1 MLHNS
6 VGVQD
11 PSLVNFAMSKNS
23 TMKKTRIFNNLQ
35 KQSRTNLVGHT
46 ENWAKGTGRRSLP
59 RSEPSRCWWRREWAS
74 CLQLHVDRDGVNQA
88 ELVGRPARRA
98 EHRMGYSYLLQRW
111 SESKL
116 RSIQG
121 RSSSVAQPPAVTS
134 PSRRPSRRPA
144 TGRHVA
150 RPAAGRNVAQPPASR
165 RPPADRA

>member
-23 TMKKTRIFNNLQ
+23 TTKKTIIFNNLQ

-98 EHRMGYSYLLQRW
+98 EHRMGYSYLPHTRAELV
-111 SESKL
+111 
-116 RSIQG
+116 G
-121 RSSSVAQPPAVTS
+121 RPAADRHVAQPPAVTS
-134 PSRRPSRRPA
+134 PSRRPSRR
-144 TGRHVA
+144 
-150 RPAAGRNVAQPPASR
+150 
-165 RPPADRA
+165 